1 MHQDYIDKIVKLLKQ
16 CNDIEL
22 LDLILTILQKS

>member
-1 MHQDYIDKIVKLLKQ
+1 MHQDYIEEIIKHLKQ

-22 LDLILTILQKS
+22 LDLILTILQKR

>member
-1 MHQDYIDKIVKLLKQ
+1 MHQDYIDQIIKLLKQ

-22 LDLILTILQKS
+22 LDLIMQLLRKS

>member
-1 MHQDYIDKIVKLLKQ
+1 MHQDYIDAIVKLLNQ

-22 LDLILTILQKS
+22 LDLIIQLLRKS

>member
-1 MHQDYIDKIVKLLKQ
+1 MHQDYIDQIVKLLKQ